1 MEVNEKNFQTEV
13 IEKSKQVPVLV
24 DFWASWCMPCRML
37 APTLEKVEK
46 EYSGK
51 FLLAK
56 VNTDENQELSAKY
69 GIMSIPNVKLFKDG
83 DVIDEFVGVIPEEE
97 LKKFMSQYVA

>member
-46 EYSGK
+46 ESSGK

-83 DVIDEFVGVIPEEE
+83 DVIDEFVGVIPEAE
-97 LKKFMSQYVA
+97 LKKFMSKYVS